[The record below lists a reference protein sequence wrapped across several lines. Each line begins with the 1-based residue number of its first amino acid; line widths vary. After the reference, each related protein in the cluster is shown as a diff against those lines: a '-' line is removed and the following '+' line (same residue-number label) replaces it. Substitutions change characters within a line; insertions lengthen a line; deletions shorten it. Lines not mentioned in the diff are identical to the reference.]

1 MKAEI
6 TLKQLWLN
14 PSVAGFFFRQ
24 QAWKEFEKLVDL
36 VGARESED
44 QFDALSY
51 AVEGVYMD
59 LDEFKEDLYDRTAEE
74 IVGDLMIEY

>member
-6 TLKQLWLN
+6 TLKQLWFN
-14 PSVAGFFFRQ
+14 PQIASFFFRQ